1 MLKKISEILKNKK
14 ILQWLYFFVVVFL
27 LIIPIFINLLF
38 KIYINNFFSA
48 EWSAGDMLT
57 FYGSIL
63 GGCLTLF
70 GVIITLKHQEKDSL
84 ERDLIKYK
92 PILDVESVE
101 SIESFRNYFGGNRD
115 IILRNQYGSY
125 LNKDDNS
132 FVQQTNL
139 IDSEASQLFHVL
151 IKNKGRGETTESFL
165 KNLKITEDSLEVFPK
180 LYIGTSGEISLGEIL
195 VDQKI
200 DLVFHLPN
208 YISVNENLGQDSYLI
223 SIELLIGYEDIFRIL
238 KRDYKLIVQLNV
250 VLLEEIKPSESWYAF
265 EKEKLFYVNYEDPRC
280 MQNTVIIEKVE

>member
-1 MLKKISEILKNKK
+1 MVKKIFEILKDKN
-14 ILQWLYFFVVVFL
+14 IRRGIIFFIAVFL

-38 KIYINNFFSA
+38 KIYIDNLFSA
-48 EWSAGDMLT
+48 EWSAGDMLS

-70 GVIITLKHQEKDSL
+70 GVMITLKHQEKDSL

-92 PILDVESVE
+92 PILDVET
-101 SIESFRNYFGGNRD
+101 IESFRNYFGGNRD

-125 LNKDDNS
+125 FNTEDSS
-132 FVQQTNL
+132 FVQQTDL
-139 IDSEASQLFHVL
+139 IDSEASQIFHVL

-180 LYIGTSGEISLGEIL
+180 LYIGPSGEISLGEIL

-208 YISVNENLGQDSYLI
+208 YISVNENFEQDSYLI
-223 SIELLIGYEDIFRIL
+223 SIELLIAYEDIFGIL
-238 KRDYKLIVQLNV
+238 KRDFKLIVQLNV
-250 VLLEEIKPSESWYAF
+250 VLLEEIQPSENWHVF
-265 EKEKLFYVNYEDPRC
+265 EKEKLFCVSYEDPTC

>member
-1 MLKKISEILKNKK
+1 MVKKIFEILKDKN
-14 ILQWLYFFVVVFL
+14 IRRGIIFFIAVFL

-38 KIYINNFFSA
+38 KIYIDNLFSA
-48 EWSAGDMLT
+48 EWSAGDMLS

-70 GVIITLKHQEKDSL
+70 GVMITLKHQEKDSL

-92 PILDVESVE
+92 PILDVET
-101 SIESFRNYFGGNRD
+101 IESFRNYFGGNRD

-125 LNKDDNS
+125 FNTEDRR
-132 FVQQTNL
+132 FVQQTDL
-139 IDSEASQLFHVL
+139 IDSEASQIFHVL
-151 IKNKGRGETTESFL
+151 IKNKGRGETTESIL
-165 KNLKITEDSLEVFPK
+165 KNLKITEYSLEVFPK

-208 YISVNENLGQDSYLI
+208 YISVNENFEQDSCLI
-223 SIELLIGYEDIFRIL
+223 SIELLIAYEDIFGIL
-238 KRDYKLIVQLNV
+238 KRDFKLIVQLNV
-250 VLLEEIKPSESWYAF
+250 VLLEEIKPSENWHVF
-265 EKEKLFYVNYEDPRC
+265 EKEKLFCVSYEDPAC
-280 MQNTVIIEKVE
+280 IQNTVIIEKVE

>member
-1 MLKKISEILKNKK
+1 MVKKIFEILKDKN
-14 ILQWLYFFVVVFL
+14 IRRGIIFFIAVFL

-38 KIYINNFFSA
+38 KIYIDNLFSA
-48 EWSAGDMLT
+48 EWSAGDMLS

-70 GVIITLKHQEKDSL
+70 GVMITLKHQEKDSL

-92 PILDVESVE
+92 PILDVET
-101 SIESFRNYFGGNRD
+101 IESFRDYFGGNRD

-125 LNKDDNS
+125 FNTEDSS
-132 FVQQTNL
+132 FVQQTDL
-139 IDSEASQLFHVL
+139 IDSEASQKFHVL
-151 IKNKGRGETTESFL
+151 IKNKGRGETTESIL

-180 LYIGTSGEISLGEIL
+180 LYIGPSGEISLGEIL

-208 YISVNENLGQDSYLI
+208 YISVNENFEQDSYFI
-223 SIELLIGYEDIFRIL
+223 SIELLIAYEDIFGIL
-238 KRDYKLIVQLNV
+238 KRDYKLILQLKV
-250 VLLEEIKPSESWYAF
+250 VLLEEIKPSEKWHVF
-265 EKEKLFYVNYEDPRC
+265 ENEKLYCVSYEDPRC

>member
-1 MLKKISEILKNKK
+1 MVKKIFEILKDKN
-14 ILQWLYFFVVVFL
+14 IRRGIIFFIAVFL

-38 KIYINNFFSA
+38 KIYIDNLFSA
-48 EWSAGDMLT
+48 EWSAGDMLS

-70 GVIITLKHQEKDSL
+70 GVMITLKHQEKDSL

-92 PILDVESVE
+92 PILDVET
-101 SIESFRNYFGGNRD
+101 IESFRNYFGGNRD

-125 LNKDDNS
+125 FNTEDS
-132 FVQQTNL
+132 RFVQQTDL
-139 IDSEASQLFHVL
+139 IDSEASQIFHVL
-151 IKNKGRGETTESFL
+151 IKNKGRGETTESIL

-208 YISVNENLGQDSYLI
+208 YISVNENFEQDSCLI
-223 SIELLIGYEDIFRIL
+223 SIELLIAYEDIFGIL
-238 KRDYKLIVQLNV
+238 KRDFKLIVQLNV
-250 VLLEEIKPSESWYAF
+250 VLLEEIKPSENWHVF
-265 EKEKLFYVNYEDPRC
+265 EKEKLFCVSYEDPAC